1 MWTEIKAAYGGSA
14 KVALAAP
21 LIFLLPAAAELV
33 QHVAEIRSGMFASI
47 AAMEAAA
54 DDGARMGF
62 GVIKIFS
69 LIMLIYWVN
78 RALAIMDGARLRLI
92 GDARSA
98 RLFAGVI
105 AYAIVLAA
113 VQLFGGTLLAPWVPD
128 ERTLM
133 LIGFVFFFAATGME
147 IWLSVWKAGASL
159 GNARLG
165 ILASLGV
172 MRGNFWWSLGYFLL
186 MFLPLMVLHYG
197 LNLVAI
203 GWPETMVWALM
214 IADSLVVGYLGIVLA
229 ATVYV
234 TARRATRRKSVAL
247 IAD

>member
-1 MWTEIKAAYGGSA
+1 MLTEIKAAYAGSA
-14 KVALAAP
+14 KVALTAP
-21 LIFLLPAAAELV
+21 LIFLLPAAAEFI

-62 GVIKIFS
+62 GVLKIFS
-69 LIMLIYWVN
+69 LILLIYWVN

-92 GDARSA
+92 GDSLSL

-105 AYAIVLAA
+105 LYAVLMAI
-113 VQLFGGTLLAPWVPD
+113 VQLFGGSVLAPYVPERTLLA
-128 ERTLM
+128 
-133 LIGFVFFFAATGME
+133 IGLAFFLAATALE
-147 IWLSVWKAGASL
+147 IWLNVWKAGASL

-165 ILASLGV
+165 IHASLGV
-172 MRGNFWWSLGYFLL
+172 MRGNFWWSAGYFVL

-197 LNLVAI
+197 LNLAAVGRSEA
-203 GWPETMVWALM
+203 MVWTLM
-214 IADSLVVGYLGIVLA
+214 VVDCLVVGCLGIVLA
-229 ATVYV
+229 ATVYF
-234 TARRATRRKSVAL
+234 TARRATGRKGLAL

>member
-1 MWTEIKAAYGGSA
+1 MWTEIKTAYSSSA
-14 KVALAAP
+14 RVALMAP

-69 LIMLIYWVN
+69 LILLIYWVN

-98 RLFAGVI
+98 RLFAGVVAYSI
-105 AYAIVLAA
+105 AMAA
-113 VQLFGGTLLAPWVPD
+113 VQLFGGTVIEPYLPDQSTLLY
-128 ERTLM
+128 
-133 LIGFVFFFAATGME
+133 IGIAFFFAATSLE
-147 IWLSVWKAGASL
+147 LWLSVWKAGASL
-159 GNARLG
+159 GNEALG
-165 ILASLGV
+165 IRASFGV
-172 MRGNFWWSLGYFLL
+172 MRGNFWWSLGYFAI

-197 LNLVAI
+197 LNLAAV
-203 GWPETMVWALM
+203 GRPEAMVWAIM
-214 IADSLVVGYLGIVLA
+214 VIDSLVVGYLGITLA
-229 ATVYV
+229 AVVYV
-234 TARRATRRKSVAL
+234 TARRATRRKGVVL